1 MAVLNQFSSISENFK
16 KVYSEIDPYIL
27 QIEGIAQEQLD
38 MSRMS
43 HRYYNEKLP
52 DMSIDANAN
61 LHEGRSYG
69 NYLSEVS
76 KSNIKLL
83 GYHDLYMLL
92 ETEHGVERA
101 QTIMRSLLNGDLYFH
116 DSTAIQVPYCWAYST
131 YFLLEHGMHWG
142 QLKSLPP
149 KRARS
154 FIDQVKEVTIELAQQ
169 LAGAVA
175 LSDVF
180 VCYAHFVQKTGKNL
194 QDPVVRKEIEDDFQ
208 SLVHTLNKK
217 LRPSHQSP
225 FSNVSIFDRPN
236 LEQLF
241 GQLVFPDGSRPDIDV
256 IWEVQTIFCDWFRR
270 GDPST
275 GFPYRFPV
283 VTLNLRIDEQRNVLD
298 TEALEY
304 FSFINLAKGCF
315 NIYISSGNKIASCCR
330 LINDLEL
337 AGCDS
342 FGNGGVSL
350 GSHRVVTIN
359 LPRLGKRAT
368 SCEHFLTL
376 LDEQLDAAR
385 DALLSHRRLIA
396 KRIKDGCIPFVDY
409 GVIFFE
415 RMFSTF
421 GINGSYEC
429 LQELGFSITTEQGK
443 EVTSMILDHIRR
455 YAQTCSRTYGHS
467 FNVEQVPAET
477 LAVKFAEKDRFM
489 YGMNVPLYSNQFIP
503 LWVDCDIVDRINLD
517 GLFSQKLTG
526 GGISH
531 LNVGEQLTT
540 VDQMKRLIKHA
551 ISAGCEHFAI
561 NYNFCVCTDNHV
573 TVGGVATIC
582 PMCNKPIKDYYTRI
596 IGYFTP
602 VSSWNKGRR
611 EEIKHRVF
619 QTSLDVEDTIL
630 PVATHT
636 EGNKKIEREL

>member
-1 MAVLNQFSSISENFK
+1 MAVLRQFSYFSEAFK
-16 KVYSEIDPYIL
+16 ELYAQLDPHVL
-27 QIEGIAQEQLD
+27 KIEGIAEEQLD
-38 MSRMS
+38 MSCMS
-43 HRYYNEKLP
+43 HRYYNENLP

-69 NYLSEVS
+69 NYLAEVA

-83 GYHDLYMLL
+83 GYHDLFKHL
-92 ETEHGVERA
+92 EAEHGSARA

-180 VCYAHFVQKTGKNL
+180 VCYAYFVQKSGKDIS
-194 QDPVVRKEIEDDFQ
+194 DPMVRKEIEDDFQ

-236 LEQLF
+236 LQQLF
-241 GQLVFPDGSRPDIDV
+241 GELVFPDGSAPDLHIV
-256 IWEVQTIFCDWFRR
+256 WEVQKIFCDWFRR

-283 VTLNLRIDEQRNVLD
+283 VTLNLRIDDQRNVLD
-298 TEALEY
+298 AEALDY
-304 FSFINLAKGCF
+304 FSAINLAKGCF

-359 LPRLGKRAT
+359 LARLGKRAGT
-368 SCEHFLTL
+368 LEHFFTL
-376 LDEQLDAAR
+376 LDEQMDAAR
-385 DALLSHRRLIA
+385 DSLLAHRKLLVD
-396 KRIKDGCIPFVDY
+396 RIKDGFLPFFGY
-409 GVIFFE
+409 GVIYFE

-421 GINGSYEC
+421 GINGIYEC
-429 LQELGFSITTEQGK
+429 LQLLGFSITTEQGK
-443 EVTSMILDHIRR
+443 EVAVMILEHIRR
-455 YAQTCSRTYGHS
+455 YAQNCSRTYGHS

-477 LAVKFAEKDRFM
+477 LAIKFAEKDSHM
-489 YGMNVPLYSNQFIP
+489 YGMHLPIYSNQFIP
-503 LWVDCDIVDRINLD
+503 LWVDCDIVDRIKLD

-540 VDQMKRLIKHA
+540 IDQMKRLIEYA
-551 ISAGCEHFAI
+551 IHAGCEHFAV
-561 NYNFCVCTDNHV
+561 NYNFCVCADRHV
-573 TVGGVATIC
+573 TVSGVAKNC
-582 PMCNKPIKDYYTRI
+582 PLCNKPIKDYYTRI

-602 VSSWNKGRR
+602 VSAWNKGRR
-611 EEIKHRVF
+611 EELHRRVF
-619 QTSLDVEDTIL
+619 KTTIGTDETIL
-630 PVATHT
+630 PETT
-636 EGNKKIEREL
+636 REVMKQQNDC